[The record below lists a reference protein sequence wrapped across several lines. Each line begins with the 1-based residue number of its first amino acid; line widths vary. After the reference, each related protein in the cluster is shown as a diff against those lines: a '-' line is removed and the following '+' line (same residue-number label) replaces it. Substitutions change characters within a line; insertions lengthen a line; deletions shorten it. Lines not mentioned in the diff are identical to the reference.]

1 MDELQD
7 LREHIEHGR
16 YAEALVLIGE
26 LEEMGR
32 DDKIQKIESFLQVLL
47 VHLIKRQA
55 ERRTTRSWDV
65 SIRNAADAIQ
75 RVNKRRRAGGHYL
88 GRAELAE
95 ALDEIL
101 PSALRQASL
110 EAFEGRHDDAELAGM
125 VDMPLLRREA
135 LSLIAPGVGT
145 RVEDGVGCTGY
156 SAPAK
161 SVAQMDAGIDAA
173 LRTTSDTNEDA

>member
-26 LEEMGR
+26 LEEMSR
-32 DDKIQKIESFLQVLL
+32 DDKIQKIESFMQVLL

-65 SIRNAADAIQ
+65 AIRNAADAIQ
-75 RVNKRRRAGGHYL
+75 RVNKRRRAGGWYL
-88 GRAELAE
+88 TAGELEE
-95 ALDEIL
+95 AVEEIL

-110 EAFEGRHDDAELAGM
+110 DAFEGRHDDAELAEM
-125 VDMPLLRREA
+125 VDHGA
-135 LSLIAPGVGT
+135 LC
-145 RVEDGVGCTGY
+145 R
-156 SAPAK
+156 
-161 SVAQMDAGIDAA
+161 AA
-173 LRTTSDTNEDA
+173 LALIEPTPR